1 MEEDILGNVYFIS
14 NMRIGRITFD
24 KFGKGTIDYQ
34 IFNKIKDQLNDDLG
48 TIHVL
53 DGKNIL
59 FGAKRGFIH
68 YNASKTKKLLPFH
81 THITKVIN
89 TSGEVDSLM
98 LEGTGVSKSSLPD
111 LDYKKNS
118 LRFVYASPF
127 FESPENTEYQYFLK
141 GFDNGWSEWT
151 HKVEKEYTNLPEGAY
166 EFQVRAKNV
175 YGTLS
180 NAKSFPFVIHPPFYR
195 SRVAY
200 LIYSLSGILLLG
212 FTFYQLDRRF
222 TKEKNK
228 LKIQQEQELSKKNNQ
243 IEQITSQSEQEI
255 IRLRNEKLRSEIE
268 HMNKELTS
276 STIHLINKNELLNS
290 VKLALSD
297 ILRKKDKA
305 NSTEELKR
313 IIKNIDQNITSD
325 ADWKHFE
332 LHFNHVHGNFTN
344 RLLEKF
350 PKLTPQEIKLS
361 AYLRLNLNTKE
372 IAHLLNISVRGVEIS
387 RYRLRKKLML
397 DRNDNLTDFMLKF

>member
-1 MEEDILGNVYFIS
+1 MEFDTEGNLWMAHGYKGIFKLEFEPGLEKISNVKFYNSKDGFPSDHLINMELINNKLIFPALYGIFVFDPAQERFVRDDEFSKLFYEDEHIVKMEEDILGNVYFIS

-59 FGAKRGFIH
+59 SGAKRGFIH

-180 NAKSFPFVIHPPFYR
+180 NAKSFPF
-195 SRVAY
+195 
-200 LIYSLSGILLLG
+200 
-212 FTFYQLDRRF
+212 
-222 TKEKNK
+222 
-228 LKIQQEQELSKKNNQ
+228 
-243 IEQITSQSEQEI
+243 
-255 IRLRNEKLRSEIE
+255 
-268 HMNKELTS
+268 
-276 STIHLINKNELLNS
+276 
-290 VKLALSD
+290 
-297 ILRKKDKA
+297 
-305 NSTEELKR
+305 
-313 IIKNIDQNITSD
+313 
-325 ADWKHFE
+325 
-332 LHFNHVHGNFTN
+332 
-344 RLLEKF
+344 
-350 PKLTPQEIKLS
+350 
-361 AYLRLNLNTKE
+361 
-372 IAHLLNISVRGVEIS
+372 
-387 RYRLRKKLML
+387 
-397 DRNDNLTDFMLKF
+397 